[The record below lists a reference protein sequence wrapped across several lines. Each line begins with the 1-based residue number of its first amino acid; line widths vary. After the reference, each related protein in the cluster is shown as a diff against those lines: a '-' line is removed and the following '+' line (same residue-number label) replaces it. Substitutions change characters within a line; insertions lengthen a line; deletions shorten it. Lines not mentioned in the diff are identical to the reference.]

1 MRTAS
6 LTVCGIAVAVATLAA
21 CGTTTTAGAAKPAVT
36 TVGDLAHLVSSRTS
50 TAHTAHVTV
59 DTKTSGI
66 DVTGTG
72 QLDLDGTASKLALT
86 MSMPE
91 ISNLDMILTGG
102 TMYMKIPQNLVKT
115 AKPWVRFDSAGTDP
129 VSKSLAAMTSQE
141 QQSVDPT
148 KMLSQ
153 IAPYGT
159 ITKSAKV
166 TVDGQPATRYTIS
179 VDTAKL
185 MASKTITPQTRQLLD
200 SSGAKLPAHVD
211 YDLSLNSANLPVR
224 LSFSEKVTIKG
235 KSTQIA
241 TTMTYSD
248 WGQPV
253 SIQVPAADQVGP
265 LPSN

>member
-6 LTVCGIAVAVATLAA
+6 LTICGIAVALAALTA

-36 TVGDLAHLVSSRTS
+36 TVGDLAHLVSSRAT
-50 TAHTAHVTV
+50 TAHTAHVTF
-59 DTKTSGI
+59 DTKTAGL

-72 QLDLDGTASKLALT
+72 QLDLDGTAS
-86 MSMPE
+86 
-91 ISNLDMILTGG
+91 NLNMILAGG
-102 TMYMKIPQNLVKT
+102 AMYMKIPQNLVKT
-115 AKPWVRFDSAGTDP
+115 AKPWVRFDSTGTDP

-159 ITKSAKV
+159 ITRSAKV
-166 TVDGQPATRYTIS
+166 TVDGRPATQYTIS

-185 MASKTITPQTRQLLD
+185 MASRTITPQTRQVLD

-224 LSFSEKVTIKG
+224 LSFSENVTAKG

-265 LPSN
+265 PPSN